1 MFNKKTLY
9 IGLFLI
15 LFGVVSTA
23 STTIRTQDAPINISE
38 QAVLIEGKV
47 IDSETETALQGV
59 KVEIA
64 NLNVSVTTDENGEF
78 IIEDLKAGE
87 IYELTIEHE
96 GYEDYE
102 KMVDTK
108 TQSPDK
114 EIEVELE
121 PEVK

>member
-1 MFNKKTLY
+1 MFNKKTIY

-23 STTIRTQDAPINISE
+23 STTIKKQDAPISVSE
-38 QAVLIEGKV
+38 QALQIEGTV
-47 IDSETETALQGV
+47 VDSETQMALQGV

-64 NLNVSVTTDENGEF
+64 DLNVSATTDKNGEF
-78 IIEDLKAGE
+78 TIEDLKAGE
-87 IYELTIEHE
+87 VYELTIEHE
-96 GYEDYE
+96 GYEDFE

-108 TQSPDK
+108 AQSPDK

>member
-1 MFNKKTLY
+1 MFNKKTIY

-23 STTIRTQDAPINISE
+23 STTIKTQDAPITASE
-38 QAVLIEGKV
+38 QAVLIEGTV
-47 IDSETETALQGV
+47 TDSETQMALQGV

-64 NLNVSVTTDENGEF
+64 DLNVSATTDKNGEF
-78 IIEDLKAGE
+78 TIEDLKAGE
-87 IYELTIEHE
+87 VYELTIEHE
-96 GYEDYE
+96 GYEDFE

>member
-15 LFGVVSTA
+15 LFGVVNTA
-23 STTIRTQDAPINISE
+23 STTIRTQDAPINKSE
-38 QAVLIEGKV
+38 QVVLIEGTV
-47 IDSETETALQGV
+47 TDSETEEALKGV

-64 NLNVSVTTDENGEF
+64 NLKISVTTDENGEF
-78 IIEDLKAGE
+78 TIKDLEAGE

-108 TQSPDK
+108 TQSPEK